1 MNQIK
6 KFLEKCKG
14 KGYYIALGCCAV
26 AIAVTAFIYAIG
38 GGSGDPQLQSPD
50 VPAIATD
57 PTMPMNST
65 NPGESSPSQPLKT
78 AMPLEGEMVLGYA
91 MDCLSYNPTTR
102 DWRVHDGIDIAA
114 QAGTAVKAAADG
126 VVYTAYT
133 DDHMGT
139 TVVIRHQDGFVTTY
153 SSLDPVLTVQIG
165 DEVKLGQTIGC
176 VGESA
181 LLENAIGDHVHFC
194 VELNGE
200 SIDPARFFALG

>member
-14 KGYYIALGCCAV
+14 KGYYIALACCAV
-26 AIAVTAFIYAIG
+26 AIAITAFVYALG
-38 GGSGDPQLQSPD
+38 GRGEDIQLQNPD

-57 PTMPMNST
+57 PTL
-65 NPGESSPSQPLKT
+65 PSQPTDPSKPAQALKT
-78 AMPLEGEMVLGYA
+78 GVPVDGETVLGYA
-91 MDCLSYNPTTR
+91 MECLTYNPTTR

-114 QAGTAVKAAADG
+114 EAGTAVKAAADG
-126 VVYTAYT
+126 TVYTTYT

-153 SSLDPVLTVQIG
+153 SSLDPVLTVSVG

-194 VELNGE
+194 VDLNGE
-200 SIDPARFFALG
+200 SIDPARFFSLG